1 MKTVTVIT
9 GGAGG
14 IGLATAKL
22 LGKDHHVVLGD
33 VNRDRLDE
41 AIAELQRMNITC
53 DPVQCDVTDLS
64 SADDLA
70 ARAME
75 KGKVVSL
82 VHAAGIS
89 PLMGDAASVL
99 KVNALGTVHVNEAF
113 LKIAH
118 EGFVCINVASMAGYF
133 LPKFV
138 IPKRAYTLSKTR
150 EEKFIKRMRS
160 ACSIVPR
167 KHRSSMAYLL
177 SKNFVIWL
185 SKTSAHRFGEKGAR
199 ILSISPGSI
208 DTEMGQLE
216 IRSGSVKILELAT
229 IKRLGTPKE
238 VAELIAFSASE
249 KATYMTGVDILC
261 DGGVVAGFKP
271 RKLLSF
277 ASGHPGT

>member
-14 IGLATAKL
+14 IGLATAKI
-22 LGKDHHVVLGD
+22 LGKDHHAILAD
-33 VNRDRLDE
+33 VNPDKLDA
-41 AIAELQRMNITC
+41 AITELRKMNVTC
-53 DPVQCDVTDLS
+53 DPVLCDVTDRN
-64 SADDLA
+64 SAADLA
-70 ARAME
+70 ARASK

-113 LKIAH
+113 LNIAQ

-133 LPKFV
+133 LPGIV
-138 IPKRAYTLSKTR
+138 IPKRAYSLSRTR
-150 EEKFIKRMRS
+150 EEKFLKRMRS

-167 KHRSSMAYLL
+167 RHRSSMAYLL
-177 SKNFVIWL
+177 SKNFVIWY
-185 SKTSAHRFGEKGAR
+185 SKTAAHRFGEKGAR
-199 ILSISPGSI
+199 ILSVSPGSI

-216 IRSGSVKILELAT
+216 IKSGSVKILELAAM
-229 IKRLGTPKE
+229 KRLGTPEE
-238 VAELIAFSASE
+238 VAAVIAFSASE
-249 KATYMTGVDILC
+249 KASYLTGVDILC

-271 RKLLSF
+271 GKLLSF
-277 ASGHPGT
+277 IPR